1 MEIASFPHPLC
12 HFHLYTSLKVSFAGA
27 GTERVDTSSEQQ
39 VQMKEE
45 QCWGL
50 LVTNWIPARSE
61 GIYTWL
67 VVGEILCECC
77 YLASEKYYLAA
88 MYRLVSV
95 YSCLV

>member
-45 QCWGL
+45 QCWSL

-77 YLASEKYYLAA
+77 YLASEKII
-88 MYRLVSV
+88 
-95 YSCLV
+95 